1 MFWLLCSDLS
11 LLFNVNSSKP
21 GELRALLAIQYHFW
35 EVKKKK
41 KKNTPSSE
49 WKKTSV
55 RNHDLKSVAQAGFLA
70 IFTPWTRQARARH
83 NFTSLHSNPRNTI
96 LLDFGSLTLPYTVP
110 FLNRTLEF
118 AELNPNPDF
127 YEFERQ
133 KEKRCCV
140 WGWRWAGGSVY
151 TRVVCF
157 DLFFNNS
164 LSSDYNTQ
172 HCGCE
177 SMVSKGLILKLTTE
191 FRVHQSIFHW
201 GVLSSDAH
209 ILVLDVLS
217 AWIRK
222 R

>member
-1 MFWLLCSDLS
+1 MHCMY
-11 LLFNVNSSKP
+11 
-21 GELRALLAIQYHFW
+21 GALLSPPRIIILIDVLIVLFWSFSPIQCKLFKARWTQGSTSHSIPFLRS
-35 EVKKKK
+35 KKKK
-41 KKNTPSSE
+41 KSTPSSE

-70 IFTPWTRQARARH
+70 IFTPWTRQARARD
-83 NFTSLHSNPRNTI
+83 NFTSLHGNPRNII
-96 LLDFGSLTLPYTVP
+96 LLNFGSLTLPYTVP
-110 FLNRTLEF
+110 FLKRTLGC

-127 YEFERQ
+127 YECERQ
-133 KEKRCCV
+133 KERWCCV

-151 TRVVCF
+151 TWVVCF

-191 FRVHQSIFHW
+191 FRVHHPVFHW
-201 GVLSSDAH
+201 GALS
-209 ILVLDVLS
+209 
-217 AWIRK
+217 
-222 R
+222 